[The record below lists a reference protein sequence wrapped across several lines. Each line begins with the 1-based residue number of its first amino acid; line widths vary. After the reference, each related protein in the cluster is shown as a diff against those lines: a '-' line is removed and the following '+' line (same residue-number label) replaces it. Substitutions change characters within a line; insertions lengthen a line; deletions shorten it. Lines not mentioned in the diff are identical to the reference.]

1 MTITEAAAALRA
13 RRISSVELTKACLKR
28 ARDLQPALNAFITI
42 TEEQALAEAHLR
54 DQELAHGR
62 DRGPLHGV
70 PVAFKDLFHTKGVR
84 TTGGSK
90 IFENF
95 IPDEDAAVV
104 EMLREAGAVSVG
116 KTNLHELAYGITST
130 NHWFGAVRN
139 PWDRERIP
147 GGSSGG
153 SGVAVAAGMAL
164 MAVGTDT
171 GGSIRIPASYCGTC
185 GIKPT
190 FDLVSRRGCL
200 PLGWS
205 LDHMGP
211 MCATVRDTAL
221 SLEAMTPGFKAAPA
235 AGSLTG
241 VRVGLPLNFFFEQCD
256 PEVVAGVRAMAARA
270 RDAGAE
276 VIEVQVDGV
285 ADLVEVARTTLL
297 AEAADALREHW
308 DERDK
313 FSPDALALFDQGRA
327 VTGADYV
334 RAQKRRAELTA
345 RFRRTFENIDVL
357 FAAGTP
363 TTAPLIGQK
372 TITIAGVEGDV
383 RLMTTRTLR
392 PINATGLPTLSLPS
406 GLHSSGLPMGLQ
418 IIGRAGE
425 ENLLFRVGE
434 SIELPFQAP
443 GV

>member
-1 MTITEAAAALRA
+1 MTIAEAAAALRA
-13 RRISSVELTKACLKR
+13 RSISSVELTRACLKR
-28 ARDLQPALNAFITI
+28 AEELQPALNAFITI
-42 TEEQALAEAHLR
+42 TGEQALAEAHLR
-54 DQELAHGR
+54 DEELAHGR
-62 DRGPLHGV
+62 DRGPLHGI
-70 PVAFKDLFHTKGVR
+70 PVALKDLFFTKGVR

-90 IFENF
+90 VFEHF
-95 IPDEDAAVV
+95 IPDEDAEVV
-104 EMLREAGAVSVG
+104 ERLRNAGAVSIG

-164 MAVGTDT
+164 MAMGTDT
-171 GGSIRIPASYCGTC
+171 GGSIRIPASYCGVC

-190 FDLVSRRGCL
+190 FDLVSRRGCM

-221 SLEAMTPGFKAAPA
+221 SLAALTDGFEAGASAT
-235 AGSLTG
+235 SLNG
-241 VRVGLPLNFFFEQCD
+241 VRVGVPSNFFFDQCD
-256 PEVVAGVRAMAARA
+256 AEVAAAVRRMAGRAK
-270 RDAGAE
+270 DAGAE
-276 VIEVQVDGV
+276 VLEVRVDGV

-308 DERDK
+308 EEREK
-313 FSPDALALFDQGRA
+313 FSPEALALFDQGRA

-334 RAQKRRAELTA
+334 GAQKRRAELSA
-345 RFRRTFENIDVL
+345 EFRRVFDRVDVL

-363 TTAPLIGQK
+363 SPAPLIGQK
-372 TITIAGVEGDV
+372 TLTLGGVEGDV

-392 PINATGLPTLSLPS
+392 PINATGLPTLSLPC
-406 GLHSSGLPMGLQ
+406 GQHSSGLPMGLQ

-425 ENLLFRVGE
+425 EKLLVGVGE
-434 SIELPFQAP
+434 AIELPFQAP
-443 GV
+443 QV